1 MAERPG
7 RLDRIY
13 LFFGACYLAQG
24 MSGVIYEPVSYLLKD
39 GLGLDAARSS
49 SFIWWMTLPMLV
61 KPLFGLLSD
70 LVPIAR
76 LRRRPH
82 MILACLL
89 WGGALAALAAGR
101 QVRYWPLLAMLVCVN
116 VGLVLADVVCD
127 AVMVEQGQRQGKTG
141 PYQAAQIGILY
152 ATIVVTGAGGGWLAA
167 HVPARETFAL
177 AACFPG
183 LALAAVAWLREPES
197 PPRPGFGW
205 AALRGLFVSRRFW
218 AVSAVIF
225 LWSFSPFLGTAE
237 FYYQVD
243 ALKLSPVAIGWIE
256 TIGGLTGALG
266 AAAYGRMIG
275 RWPLRRWLRASVL
288 WGAPLALSYLLF
300 LDLATAAAVTAV
312 VGLVGVA
319 FRLSLMDLAARACPE
334 GAEAAAFAAYM
345 SVFNLAASSSNLAGG
360 WLLEALKP
368 RLPSY
373 GCLSVLV
380 AIGALCTAACWPLLP
395 AASAGLD

>member
-1 MAERPG
+1 MG

-13 LFFGACYLAQG
+13 LFFAACYLAQG

-39 GLGLDAARSS
+39 KLGLGAAQSA
-49 SFIWWMTLPMLV
+49 SFIWWMTLPMLI

-89 WGGALAALAAGR
+89 WAGSLAALAAGR
-101 QVRYWPLLAMLVCVN
+101 QARYWPLLALLTTVN

-127 AVMVEQGQRQGKTG
+127 AVMVEQGQREGKTG
-141 PYQAAQIGILY
+141 PYQAAQIGVLY
-152 ATIVVTGAGGGWLAA
+152 ATIVLTGAGGGWLAA
-167 HVPARETFAL
+167 HVPAQRTFAL

-183 LALAAVAWLREPES
+183 LALLAVAWLREPES
-197 PPRPGFGW
+197 PPRPGFGLR
-205 AALRGLFVSRRFW
+205 ALWGLARSKRFW

-243 ALKLSPVAIGWIE
+243 VLKLSPLSIGWLE
-256 TIGGLTGALG
+256 TLGGLTGALG
-266 AAAYGRMIG
+266 AAAYGRLIG
-275 RWPLRRWLRASVL
+275 VWSLRRWLRAAVL
-288 WGAPLALSYLLF
+288 WGVPLALLYLLF
-300 LDLATAAAVTAV
+300 LGLTSAALVTAV
-312 VGLVGVA
+312 VGLVGVG
-319 FRLSLMDLAARACPE
+319 FRLALMDLSARACPE

-345 SVFNLAASSSNLAGG
+345 SVFNLAASGSNLAGG
-360 WLLEALKP
+360 WLLDALRP
-368 RLPSY
+368 RLPAY

-380 AIGALCTAACWPLLP
+380 GIGALCTAACWPLLP
-395 AASAGLD
+395 AATSGID